1 MPETIYQFKLKSSL
15 LKTFLDISIAVII
28 LESCFYMIVVSVMK
42 KFKSKKTKSNVSHYT
57 LFIYQQ
63 PFFISNTRL
72 KLSGLLRD
80 RYQTLLLI
88 LSQFKWIN

>member
-63 PFFISNTRL
+63 PFFISNTKL

-88 LSQFKWIN
+88 LNEFKWIN

>member
-1 MPETIYQFKLKSSL
+1 
-15 LKTFLDISIAVII
+15 
-28 LESCFYMIVVSVMK
+28 MIVVSVMK

-63 PFFISNTRL
+63 PFFISNTKL

-88 LSQFKWIN
+88 LNEFKWIN

>member
-63 PFFISNTRL
+63 PFFISNTKL

>member
-42 KFKSKKTKSNVSHYT
+42 KFKSKKAKSNVSHYT

-63 PFFISNTRL
+63 PFFISNTKL

-88 LSQFKWIN
+88 LNEFKWIN